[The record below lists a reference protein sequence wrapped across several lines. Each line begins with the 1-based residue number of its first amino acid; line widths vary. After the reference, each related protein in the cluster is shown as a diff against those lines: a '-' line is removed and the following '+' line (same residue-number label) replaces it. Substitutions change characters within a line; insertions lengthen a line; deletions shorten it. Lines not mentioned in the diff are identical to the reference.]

1 MWGLIQLILGLE
13 KNDIRFIK
21 NEVLVKV
28 LVQGV

>member
-13 KNDIRFIK
+13 KNDIRFIE